1 MSVSATRT
9 RDPRAAGV
17 DDLRVSE
24 IAAESSTRRVDTL
37 RVAFFVHRF
46 PVISESFIVNAAAG
60 LVRAGHHVD
69 IYALHGDGEA
79 HAKSNEALAAYRNRW
94 RCKVFRLRGRPRQ
107 RLALAPLAAARL
119 FVDHGAGVAAA
130 WERKHFGEDGPSL
143 IALHEASLF
152 RGGGRYDILHAQFG
166 TLADVVLNHRDAGFL
181 SGRVFGHF
189 RGYDISSHLQERG
202 ENVYRNVFSRADGF
216 LTNCGFFRDRL
227 IELGAPPERTTI
239 IPSAVNVELF
249 APRPN
254 PWRPGEK
261 LHLLGVGR
269 LVEKKGFT
277 YAVQALAMLA
287 ADGVDFECRIIGEG
301 PLRGALEDEV
311 AAAGLAGRIRFTGAA
326 RQQEIAAAL
335 AHAHIFLAPCT
346 TASNGDQDASIN
358 TLKEAMAAE
367 RPFVSTFH
375 GGIPELVAGVDA
387 GVLAPEADPRALRQA
402 LQTLIDRRGS
412 WAEMG
417 RRGRARIERAYSID
431 AAAALTTRAYQTA
444 LRPQPQERQGY

>member
-1 MSVSATRT
+1 MSVSAART
-9 RDPRAAGV
+9 RNPGTARLHDLPTPAVLSPRPEAQADV
-17 DDLRVSE
+17 
-24 IAAESSTRRVDTL
+24 L

-46 PVISESFIVNAAAG
+46 PVISESFIINAAAG
-60 LVRAGHHVD
+60 LVRAGHQVD

-79 HAKSNEALAAYRNRW
+79 HAKCNDALAPFRDRW
-94 RCKVFRLRGRPRQ
+94 RCKVFRLRERPRR

-119 FVDHGAGVAAA
+119 FARHGASVAAA
-130 WERKHFGEDGPSL
+130 WERKHFGEDAPSL
-143 IALHEASLF
+143 IALHEASIF

-189 RGYDISSHLQERG
+189 RGYDISSHLRERG
-202 ENVYRNVFSRADGF
+202 EKVYRRVFAQADGF

-254 PWRPGEK
+254 PWEPGQK
-261 LHLLGVGR
+261 LRLLGVGR

-277 YAVQALAMLA
+277 YAVQALALLA

-301 PLRGALEDEV
+301 PLRGALENEA
-311 AAAGLAGRIRFTGAA
+311 AAAGLAGRVRFTGAA
-326 RQQEIAAAL
+326 RQREIADAL

-367 RPFVSTFH
+367 RPFVSTLH

-387 GVLAPEADPRALRQA
+387 GVLAPEANPHALYQA
-402 LQTLIDRRGS
+402 LQTLIDRRGE
-412 WAEMG
+412 WTEMG
-417 RRGRARIERAYSID
+417 RRARARIERDYSID
-431 AAAALTTRAYQTA
+431 AAAALTTHAYQRVF
-444 LRPQPQERQGY
+444 RPT

>member
-1 MSVSATRT
+1 MSVSAART
-9 RDPRAAGV
+9 RNPGVAGLH
-17 DDLRVSE
+17 DLRTPEVLSD
-24 IAAESSTRRVDTL
+24 ARHTPADAL

-46 PVISESFIVNAAAG
+46 PVVSESFIVNAAAG
-60 LVRAGHHVD
+60 LVRAGHQVD
-69 IYALHGDGEA
+69 IYALHGDGQA
-79 HAKSNEALAAYRNRW
+79 PAKRDDGRATFRDGW
-94 RCKVFRLRGRPRQ
+94 RCQVFRLRERPRR

-119 FVDHGAGVAAA
+119 FVRHGASVAAA

-152 RGGGRYDILHAQFG
+152 RDGGRYDILHAQFG
-166 TLADVVLNHRDAGFL
+166 TLADVVLKHRAAGFL
-181 SGRVFGHF
+181 SGSVFAHF
-189 RGYDISSHLQERG
+189 RGYDISSHLRERG
-202 ENVYRNVFSRADGF
+202 ENVYRGLFAQADGF

-239 IPSAVNVELF
+239 VPSAVDVELF
-249 APRPN
+249 APGPN
-254 PWRPGEK
+254 PWEPGQK
-261 LHLLGVGR
+261 LRLLGVGR

-287 ADGVDFECRIIGEG
+287 ADGVDFECRIIGDG
-301 PLRGALEDEV
+301 PLRGALETEV

-326 RQQEIAAAL
+326 GQREVAAAL

-367 RPFVSTFH
+367 RPFVSTLH
-375 GGIPELVAGVDA
+375 GGIPELVAGVDG
-387 GVLAPEADPRALRQA
+387 GVLAPEADPRALYQA
-402 LQTLIDRRGS
+402 LQTLIDRRGA

-417 RRGRARIERAYSID
+417 GRARARIERAYSID
-431 AAAALTTRAYQTA
+431 AAAALTTRAYRTV
-444 LRPQPQERQGY
+444 LRPTQ

>member
-1 MSVSATRT
+1 MSVSAART
-9 RDPRAAGV
+9 RNPGVSGLHDRRTSEVVSASPKARADV
-17 DDLRVSE
+17 
-24 IAAESSTRRVDTL
+24 L

-46 PVISESFIVNAAAG
+46 PIISESFIVNAAAG
-60 LVRAGHHVD
+60 LLRDGHQVD

-79 HAKSNEALAAYRNRW
+79 HAKPNDALAAHRDRW
-94 RCKVFRLRGRPRQ
+94 RCKVFRLRERPRR

-119 FVDHGAGVAAA
+119 FVRHGAGVAAA
-130 WERKHFGEDGPSL
+130 WDRKHFGEDGPSL
-143 IALHEASLF
+143 IALHEARIF

-166 TLADVVLNHRDAGFL
+166 TLAEVVLKHRAAGFL
-181 SGRVFGHF
+181 SGRVFVHF
-189 RGYDISSHLQERG
+189 RGYDISSHLHERG
-202 ENVYRNVFSRADGF
+202 ENVYRGVFAQADGF

-249 APRPN
+249 ARRPN
-254 PWRPGEK
+254 PWEPGQK
-261 LHLLGVGR
+261 LRLLGVGR

-301 PLRGALEDEV
+301 PLRGALENEA

-326 RQQEIAAAL
+326 PQQEIADAL

-367 RPFVSTFH
+367 RPFVSTLH

-387 GVLAPEADPRALRQA
+387 GVLAPEANPRALCQA
-402 LQTLIDRRGS
+402 LHTLIDRRDE
-412 WAEMG
+412 WTEMG
-417 RRGRARIERAYSID
+417 RRARAHIERAYSID
-431 AAAALTTRAYQTA
+431 AAAALTTRAYQTV
-444 LRPQPQERQGY
+444 LRPQP

>member
-1 MSVSATRT
+1 MSVSAART
-9 RDPRAAGV
+9 RNPGTARLHDLPTPAVLSPRPEAQADV
-17 DDLRVSE
+17 
-24 IAAESSTRRVDTL
+24 L

-46 PVISESFIVNAAAG
+46 PVISESFIINAAAG
-60 LVRAGHHVD
+60 LVRAGHQVD

-79 HAKSNEALAAYRNRW
+79 HAKCNDALAPFRDRW
-94 RCKVFRLRGRPRQ
+94 RCKVFRLRERPRR

-119 FVDHGAGVAAA
+119 FARHGASVAAA
-130 WERKHFGEDGPSL
+130 WERKHFGEDAPSL
-143 IALHEASLF
+143 IALHEASIF

-189 RGYDISSHLQERG
+189 RGYDISSHLRERG
-202 ENVYRNVFSRADGF
+202 EKVYRRVFAQADGF

-254 PWRPGEK
+254 PWEPGQK
-261 LHLLGVGR
+261 LRLLGVGR

-277 YAVQALAMLA
+277 YAVQALALLA

-301 PLRGALEDEV
+301 PLRGALENEA
-311 AAAGLAGRIRFTGAA
+311 AAAGLAGRVRFTGAA
-326 RQQEIAAAL
+326 RQREIADAL

-367 RPFVSTFH
+367 RPFVSTLH

-387 GVLAPEADPRALRQA
+387 GVLAPEANPHALYQA
-402 LQTLIDRRGS
+402 LQTLIDRRGE
-412 WAEMG
+412 WTEMG
-417 RRGRARIERAYSID
+417 RRARARIERDHSID
-431 AAAALTTRAYQTA
+431 AAAALTTHAYQRV
-444 LRPQPQERQGY
+444 LRPT